1 MNRYEISEIN
11 LDKNDKQK
19 QVDKNSDNL
28 VIITIKIPNT
38 KYYNTEIEC
47 KIQNNM
53 GLYWTCKQRLANA
66 RGVFSILLNIFDG
79 IFCESIQIFWLL
91 TIFAKKLHHRYLTGF

>member
-79 IFCESIQIFWLL
+79 IFCESIQKLL
-91 TIFAKKLHHRYLTGF
+91 AVNYVCKKAPP